1 MLVCYAAITDT
12 DTIIDTIT
20 QRHRTEGN
28 ENNLLDLIFDIYS
41 DI

>member
-1 MLVCYAAITDT
+1 MLACYAATT
-12 DTIIDTIT
+12 DTITDTIT

-28 ENNLLDLIFDIYS
+28 ENNLPYLIFDIYS